1 MDTKDKW
8 EMKKEER
15 DLAQDYGD
23 GYRSVE
29 EGYQEAKSHEDDTGR
44 IIDNDKMKTRDIDGD
59 INTRSHAHDN
69 VDYNA
74 LAVKWGYY
82 REGEPNAD
90 KAKELFEEKRKE
102 NPKKETKEIIEMV
115 TDEIEEELGHNRDS
129 RY

>member
-1 MDTKDKW
+1 M
-8 EMKKEER
+8 
-15 DLAQDYGD
+15 Q
-23 GYRSVE
+23 
-29 EGYQEAKSHEDDTGR
+29 
-44 IIDNDKMKTRDIDGD
+44 

-115 TDEIEEELGHNRDS
+115 TDELEEELGHNRDS